1 MRRSRLGCSG
11 SGAHKLAIDFALDKT
26 AAEVSKLDRRSLL
39 KSSLALG
46 GLSGLGACTTP
57 PQPRPSPRTGPALPI
72 EDIPPPL
79 APIRAHPDRIFDVRC
94 CIRPFRVK
102 GPNLDTEQ
110 IGDALVVHNY
120 GHGGSGW
127 SLSWGSA
134 NVAVQKAMSVS
145 PKRIAVI
152 GCGIIGLTAAI
163 TAQRAGAQVTIY
175 TREMLPRTR
184 SVRANGSWT
193 PDSRV
198 CLAQQAGPQFGA
210 LWEQMARY
218 SYKTYRYYMGL
229 PERPIDFADQYRL
242 SDTLIEREQESLDP
256 AQGTYGSTGRIQQN
270 AEFGRYSDLIRDLT
284 PRPEILPQGATPFP
298 VKYVQRQ
305 QTMFFNFGSYGHVLL
320 SEFFGAGGK
329 IEIRQFHHP
338 SELGTLEE
346 KVVINCPGYAA
357 RDLWKDKYMIP
368 VRGQTGWL
376 IPQPEVKYGLYYDGV
391 AILSKSDGIMVMSL
405 GRGSVKGDLAGV
417 GDANEVENRAEIED
431 AVRVIERL
439 YARMPAST

>member
-1 MRRSRLGCSG
+1 M
-11 SGAHKLAIDFALDKT
+11 
-26 AAEVSKLDRRSLL
+26 DRRSLL
-39 KSSLALG
+39 RNSLALG

-57 PQPRPSPRTGPALPI
+57 PQSRPVPRTGPALAV

-79 APIRAHPDRIFDVRC
+79 APIRAHPDRIFDVRT

-110 IGDALVVHNY
+110 IGDCLVVHNY

-145 PKRIAVI
+145 PKKIAVI

-175 TREMLPRTR
+175 TREMLHRTR

-198 CLAQQAGPQFGA
+198 CLAEQAGPQFGA

-242 SDTLIEREQESLDP
+242 SDTPIEREQDELDP
-256 AQGTYGSTGRIQQN
+256 AKGTYGSTGKIQQN

-284 PRPEILPQGATPFP
+284 PRPEILPEGATPFP

-305 QTMFFNFGSYGHVLL
+305 QTMFFNFGSYGHVLM

-329 IEIRQFHHP
+329 VEIREFHHP
-338 SELGTLEE
+338 SEFATLEE

-376 IPQPEVKYGLYYDGV
+376 IPQPEVKYGLYYGGV
-391 AILSKSDGIMVMSL
+391 AMLSKSDGVMVMSL
-405 GRGSVKGDLAGV
+405 GRGPIKGDLAGV

-431 AVRVIERL
+431 AVRVIEGL